1 MNYEEA
7 KQLQTELS
15 AMYETGDYNEKNDLA
30 TDYEENVWLYM
41 SPYKEEVHALE
52 LTFFRDDSDNFDIVI
67 RGLSTDEKVI
77 KLTQIAKQL
86 LTGAITWE
94 QGSELIEGVEA

>member
-15 AMYETGDYNEKNDLA
+15 AMYETGAYNEKNDL
-30 TDYEENVWLYM
+30 TEDYLENVWVYTDMTSCVL
-41 SPYKEEVHALE
+41 EV
-52 LTFFRDDSDNFDIVI
+52 TFFTKDNDNFSITIFSDTCEEWIKDYI
-67 RGLSTDEKVI
+67 RT
-77 KLTQIAKQL
+77 AKQL